1 MADLT
6 TIILTF
12 NEEKN
17 IADAINSV
25 KDVSKRVVVIDSFS
39 TDKTVEIAKSLGAEI
54 YQNKWT
60 NHATQYQYGIDV
72 SNITTK
78 WILRLDADER
88 LTNQS
93 AKELNELCDKN
104 TNTDVNGIIMR
115 LEVNFLGKS
124 LKHGGIY
131 PLKVLRIYKNKIGY
145 IESRNMDE
153 HIVLKKGKTIE
164 MKTDCLHHDYKD
176 LSAWIDKHNKYSSK
190 EVIDYYENLKSEKQ
204 VIVLDKSAKIKRFV
218 KFNIYYKLPIGTRA
232 HLYYLYRYYF
242 KMGFLDG
249 KEGKIF
255 AFMQAY
261 WYRFLVDAK
270 IYEKEKKLVNDNEK
284 NINING

>member
-54 YQNKWT
+54 FQNKWI
-60 NHATQYQYGIDV
+60 NYATQYQYGIDV

-93 AKELNELCDKN
+93 AKEINELCDNN
-104 TNTDVNGIIMR
+104 TNTDVNGIIIR

-131 PLKVLRIYKNKIGY
+131 PLKVLRIYKNNIGY

-153 HIVLKKGKTIE
+153 HIVLKEGKTIE

-176 LSAWIDKHNKYSSK
+176 LSTWIDKHNKYSSR
-190 EVIDYYENLKSEKQ
+190 EVIDYYENIESEKEL
-204 VIVLDKSAKIKRFV
+204 ISLNKSAKIKRFI
-218 KFNIYYKLPIGTRA
+218 KFNIYYKLPLGTRA

-242 KMGFLDG
+242 KTLNL
-249 KEGKIF
+249 
-255 AFMQAY
+255 
-261 WYRFLVDAK
+261 R
-270 IYEKEKKLVNDNEK
+270 KLLL
-284 NINING
+284 

>member
-54 YQNKWT
+54 FQNKWI
-60 NHATQYQYGIDV
+60 NYATQYQFGINV
-72 SNITTK
+72 SNIKTK

-93 AKELNELCDKN
+93 AKEINELCDNN
-104 TNTDVNGIIMR
+104 TNTDVNGIIIR

-131 PLKVLRIYKNKIGY
+131 PLKVLRIYKNNIGY

-153 HIVLKKGKTIE
+153 HIVLKEGKTIE

-176 LSAWIDKHNKYSSK
+176 LSTWIDKHNKYSSR
-190 EVIDYYENLKSEKQ
+190 EVIDYYENIESEKEL
-204 VIVLDKSAKIKRFV
+204 ISLNKSAKIKRFI
-218 KFNIYYKLPIGTRA
+218 KFNIYYKLPLGTRA

-270 IYEKEKKLVNDNEK
+270 IFEKKKLVNENEK
-284 NINING
+284 SVNINR

>member
-54 YQNKWT
+54 FQNKWI
-60 NHATQYQYGIDV
+60 NYATQYQFGINV
-72 SNITTK
+72 SNIKTK

-88 LTNQS
+88 LTKQS
-93 AKELNELCDKN
+93 AKEINELCDNN
-104 TNTDVNGIIMR
+104 TNTDVNGIIIR

-131 PLKVLRIYKNKIGY
+131 PLKVLRIYKNNIGY

-153 HIVLKKGKTIE
+153 HIVLKEGKTIE

-176 LSAWIDKHNKYSSK
+176 LSTWIDKHNKYSSR
-190 EVIDYYENLKSEKQ
+190 EVIDYYENIESEKEL
-204 VIVLDKSAKIKRFV
+204 ISLNKSAKIKRFI
-218 KFNIYYKLPIGTRA
+218 KFNIYYKLPLGTRA

-270 IYEKEKKLVNDNEK
+270 IFEKKKLVNENEK
-284 NINING
+284 SVNINR

>member
-54 YQNKWT
+54 FQNKWI
-60 NHATQYQYGIDV
+60 NYATQYQYGIDV

-93 AKELNELCDKN
+93 AKEINELCDNN
-104 TNTDVNGIIMR
+104 TNTDVNGIIIR

-131 PLKVLRIYKNKIGY
+131 PLKVLRIYKNNIGY

-153 HIVLKKGKTIE
+153 HIVLKEGKTIE

-176 LSAWIDKHNKYSSK
+176 LSTWIDKHNKYSSR
-190 EVIDYYENLKSEKQ
+190 EVIDYYENIESEKEL
-204 VIVLDKSAKIKRFV
+204 ISLNKSAKIKRFI
-218 KFNIYYKLPIGTRA
+218 KFNIYYKLPLGTRA

-270 IYEKEKKLVNDNEK
+270 IFEKKKLVNENEK
-284 NINING
+284 SVNINR